1 MLAVIC
7 SPSPREASLEAYR
20 ASTAALLALAA
31 MFATMSA
38 KAQAPDQRT
47 LLSSFCDPADVEGS
61 TCKKAKGYPIDRAC
75 DVKLGEER
83 YSGQFLAA
91 GSTLLIVGYE
101 SGCEPHANDFGGSVV
116 FEQSGGTTVFKGYQ
130 PGYRVKECVV
140 IAGKEK
146 KDRLV
151 CVTGH
156 IGQGYLESGVAE
168 MVFSRDS
175 KGDIELTY
183 DFLVRAVD
191 SIGAHGSNTV
201 RCKERSKYFSLA
213 KLGAG
218 PRPGT
223 VAVDIGYAD
232 EATIK
237 TACRKGFPRPK
248 ETFGRLS
255 RGEAY
260 VPEGYEKQGRFV
272 IDMATRKVV
281 SEAGVGRPASR

>member
-1 MLAVIC
+1 M
-7 SPSPREASLEAYR
+7 P
-20 ASTAALLALAA
+20 AA
-31 MFATMSA
+31 A

-47 LLSSFCDPADVEGS
+47 LLSAFCDPADVEGS
-61 TCKKAKGYPIDRAC
+61 TCKKAKGYPIDRVC

-83 YSGQFLAA
+83 YSGKFLAA
-91 GSTLLIVGYE
+91 DSTLLIVGYE

-116 FEQSGGTTVFKGYQ
+116 FEQNGGATVFKGYQ
-130 PGYRVKECVV
+130 PGYRVNECVV
-140 IAGKEK
+140 IARNEK
-146 KDRLV
+146 QDRLV
-151 CVTGH
+151 CLTGH

-168 MVFSRDS
+168 MVFTRDS
-175 KGDIELTY
+175 SKDIELEF
-183 DFLVRAVD
+183 DFFVRAVD
-191 SIGAHGSNTV
+191 SIGAHGANTV

-223 VAVDIGYAD
+223 VAVDIGHAD
-232 EATIK
+232 AATIQ

-248 ETFGRLS
+248 EVFGRLS

-260 VPEGYEKQGRFV
+260 VPEGFEKRGRFV

-281 SEAGVGRPASR
+281 SEAGLAKPAAR